1 MSSGPRPQGQ
11 HACVAL
17 ACVGGPTLC
26 GAARIRT
33 SFAALGEGVFRVL
46 VVSDAPADER
56 REAAGGA
63 PACARRRLCGR
74 LEVLAAL
81 AAGSRGREG
90 RGGTQQGSV
99 PARGG
104 SAG

>member
-1 MSSGPRPQGQ
+1 MR
-11 HACVAL
+11 AWRT

-26 GAARIRT
+26 GAAAARIRT

-46 VVSDAPADER
+46 VVRDAPADER